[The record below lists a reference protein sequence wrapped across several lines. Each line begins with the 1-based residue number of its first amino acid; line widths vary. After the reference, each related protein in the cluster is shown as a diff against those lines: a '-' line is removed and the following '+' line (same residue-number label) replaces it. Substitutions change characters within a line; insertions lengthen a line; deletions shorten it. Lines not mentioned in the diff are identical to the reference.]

1 MNKKSLAEI
10 IAGALVLGVAAFFL
24 FYAVG
29 HSGRSTGPGTTIT
42 ARFDRIDGL
51 GSGAD
56 VRMSGVK
63 IGSVIDQ
70 RIDPE
75 TYLAIVTMRVD
86 SRIKLPRDTSAAI
99 TSEGLLGGRYIA
111 LVPGGDDRMLGEGG
125 VITATQAAISLE
137 DLLGRFIFSVT
148 DLVSAVQKQAEGGQQ
163 GGQPAPAPARPGG

>member
-1 MNKKSLAEI
+1 MTRKSWAEI

-24 FYAVG
+24 YYAVS
-29 HSGRSTGPGTTIT
+29 HSGRSVGPGTTIT

-70 RIDPE
+70 RLDPE

-86 SRIKLPRDTSAAI
+86 SRVRLPRDTSAAI

-148 DLVSAVQKQAEGGQQ
+148 DLVSAVQKQNE
-163 GGQPAPAPARPGG
+163 GQPGGAAPGAAPARPGG